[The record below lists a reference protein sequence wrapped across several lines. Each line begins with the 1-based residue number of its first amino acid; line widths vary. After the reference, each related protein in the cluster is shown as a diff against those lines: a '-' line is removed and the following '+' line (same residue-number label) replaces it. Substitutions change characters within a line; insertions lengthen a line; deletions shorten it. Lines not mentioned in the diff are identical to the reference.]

1 MLGTNNKYKKL
12 NLSAKKRLG
21 LLLLSLIVL
30 SSTSCSKTPIIRNPY
45 ISDVPINYQVNLNL
59 PQYDQLR
66 FVGGSAYIYQA
77 GLKGVLLYNLNGR
90 TFLAWEA
97 TCPNHTPRSCSLLEL
112 NASLAQCSCENFKYS
127 LANGQLLNAD
137 ENANTSYP
145 LINYQV
151 EVYDS
156 FLTIQN

>member
-21 LLLLSLIVL
+21 LILLSLIVL

-112 NASLAQCSCENFKYS
+112 NTSLAQCSCENFQYS

-156 FLTIQN
+156 FLTIRN